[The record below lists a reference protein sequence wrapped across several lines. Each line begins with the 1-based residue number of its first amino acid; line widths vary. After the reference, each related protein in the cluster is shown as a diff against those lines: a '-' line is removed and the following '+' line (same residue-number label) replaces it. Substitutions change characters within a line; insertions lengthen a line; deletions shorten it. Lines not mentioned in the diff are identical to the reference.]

1 MAADGRDNTSTQRAE
16 SGHAATSM
24 RPMRGD
30 EERPSAGRAW
40 YGLAVLTLV
49 LLIAT
54 VDRSIP
60 SLLIGPLRQDLGIN
74 DTQVS
79 LLINLAFVAAYA
91 VLGLPISRLADTRS
105 RRAIIGVG
113 IAFWSVMTALCGLAG
128 TYWQFF
134 LARVGVGAGESAL
147 APATFSILTDSFPRE
162 RLPRAM
168 AILSMGFTAG
178 TALATL
184 VGGAVIQAIGGS
196 SSFQLPVIGTVHLW
210 QMVFFV
216 VGLPGLVVAVLMRT
230 VHEPKRRGFLRHA
243 DALRARAVPVREVAR
258 FFHAERATYLPMFA
272 ATAIKTMLAFGTGF
286 WLNQFFVR
294 TYGWTVPQAAYA
306 QGLVAL
312 AASLPGLLAGSW
324 LAERYSRRGFDDAN
338 VRVLLIASILVVP
351 TSVLSPLMPNAAL
364 ALALSGLN
372 TFFASLGIGPANAA
386 LQIVTPNEM
395 RGQIRAAF
403 QFVFNVVGYASGG
416 TLVAVFTDYVF
427 RDDAALRYSLAMAAA
442 IVGPLAVVITWWGLK
457 PYALS
462 FARAREWA

>member
-1 MAADGRDNTSTQRAE
+1 M
-16 SGHAATSM
+16 
-24 RPMRGD
+24 
-30 EERPSAGRAW
+30 
-40 YGLAVLTLV
+40 
-49 LLIAT
+49 AT

-60 SLLIGPLRQDLGIN
+60 ALLIGPLRQDLGIN

-91 VLGLPISRLADTRS
+91 LLGLPISRLADVRS

-113 IAFWSVMTALCGLAG
+113 IAFWSVMTALCGL
-128 TYWQFF
+128 TNSYWQFF

-168 AILSMGFTAG
+168 AVLSMGFTAG

-196 SSFQLPVIGTVHLW
+196 SNFQLPIIGTVHLW

-216 VGLPGLVVAVLMRT
+216 VGLPGLAVAVLMRT
-230 VHEPKRRGFLRHA
+230 VHEPQRHGLLRQA
-243 DALRARAVPVREVAR
+243 DAMRIRAVPVREVAR
-258 FFHAERATYLPMFA
+258 FFNAERATYVPMFA
-272 ATAIKTMLAFGTGF
+272 ATAIKTMLAFGMGF
-286 WLNQFFVR
+286 WMNQFFVR
-294 TYGWTVPQAAYA
+294 TYGWTVPRAAYA

-312 AASLPGLLAGSW
+312 VSSLPGLLAGSW
-324 LAERYSRRGFDDAN
+324 LAEHYARRGFDDAN

-351 TSVLSPLMPNAAL
+351 TSVLFPLMPNAEL

-372 TFFASLGIGPANAA
+372 TFFGSLGVGPANAA

-416 TLVAVFTDYVF
+416 TVVAIFTDYVF
-427 RDDAALRYSLAMAAA
+427 RDDAAIRYSLATAAA
-442 IVGPLAVVITWWGLK
+442 IVGPIAIAVTWWGLK
-457 PYALS
+457 PYARS
-462 FARAREWA
+462 YARAREWR